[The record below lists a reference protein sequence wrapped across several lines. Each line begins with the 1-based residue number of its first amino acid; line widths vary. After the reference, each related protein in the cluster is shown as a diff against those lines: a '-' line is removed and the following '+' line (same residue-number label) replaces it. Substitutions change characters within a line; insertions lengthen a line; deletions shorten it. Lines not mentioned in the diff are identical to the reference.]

1 LRTLQAADLDFNLTH
16 YRNLATVDILW
27 PPLIGDGGLIQGS
40 FLLPTISRVA
50 DRDGEPVVSVSDLN
64 QIRASLSD
72 DAHRTPMPS
81 KLPLLSVVIPLFNEE
96 LNVGQLHRRLRDSL
110 DPLGEPYEIV
120 FVNDGSRDDT
130 PRRLERIQ
138 DESPQVSVI
147 HLSRNFGHQ
156 AAVSAGLEYARGR
169 AVVVMD
175 GDLQD
180 PPEVLPQFV
189 ERWRTGYDVVYAIRL
204 QRKEGPVMRLCYF
217 LFYRIMNAISDID
230 IPLDSGDFC
239 LMDRKVVEVLVGL
252 PERMRFVRGL
262 RTFVGFKQTGLEYE
276 RAAREAGNPKYTLRL
291 LISLAIDGLVSF
303 SSYPLRLLT
312 YLGLVTASAAGVITV
327 WVLIDAVVN
336 HTAPRG
342 WASVMAAILFVG
354 SIQLIG
360 QGVVGEY
367 VRLIFLESK
376 RRPMY
381 IIGEYRPMRST
392 LDEGHAVAQTIETGQ
407 EVQT

>member
-1 LRTLQAADLDFNLTH
+1 MHR
-16 YRNLATVDILW
+16 
-27 PPLIGDGGLIQGS
+27 S
-40 FLLPTISRVA
+40 FLLPTNCRIVDRNGELVA
-50 DRDGEPVVSVSDLN
+50 TVTNLDEIRAIVSD
-64 QIRASLSD
+64 D
-72 DAHRTPMPS
+72 THRKPLRGKP
-81 KLPLLSVVIPLFNEE
+81 PLLSVVIPLFNEE
-96 LNVGQLHRRLRDSL
+96 LNVGQLHRRLVDSL
-110 DPLGEPYEIV
+110 DPLGEPYEIL

-169 AVVVMD
+169 AVIVMD

-189 ERWRTGYDVVYAIRL
+189 ERWRKGYDVVYAVRL
-204 QRKEGPVMRLCYF
+204 QRKEGPIKRLCYF

-276 RAAREAGNPKYTLRL
+276 RAAREAGKPKYTLRS

-303 SSYPLRLLT
+303 SGYPLRLLA
-312 YLGLVTASAAGVITV
+312 YLGVATALAAGLVTV
-327 WVLIDAVVN
+327 WVLIDALAN

-360 QGVVGEY
+360 LGVVGEY
-367 VRLIFLESK
+367 IRLIFLESK

-381 IIGEYRPMRST
+381 IIGEYRPMRFT
-392 LDEGHAVAQTIETGQ
+392 LAEGHRVAQPIETGQ
-407 EVQT
+407 EIQT

>member
-1 LRTLQAADLDFNLTH
+1 M
-16 YRNLATVDILW
+16 IG
-27 PPLIGDGGLIQGS
+27 PLLSPAFESGGPMRGS
-40 FLLPTISRVA
+40 FLLPTICRIVDRNGELVA
-50 DRDGEPVVSVSDLN
+50 TVANLDEIHAL
-64 QIRASLSD
+64 LSD
-72 DAHRTPMPS
+72 NTPRKPLRG
-81 KLPLLSVVIPLFNEE
+81 KPPLLSVVIPLFNEE
-96 LNVGQLHRRLRDSL
+96 LNVEQLHRRLVDSL
-110 DPLGEPYEIV
+110 DTLGEPYEIL

-130 PRRLERIQ
+130 PGRLERIQ
-138 DESPQVSVI
+138 DESPQVTVI

-189 ERWRTGYDVVYAIRL
+189 DRWRKGYDVVYAVRL
-204 QRKEGPVMRLCYF
+204 QRKEGPIKRLCYF

-239 LMDRKVVEVLVGL
+239 LMDRKVIEVLVGL

-262 RTFVGFKQTGLEYE
+262 RTFVGFKQTGLEYK
-276 RAAREAGNPKYTLRL
+276 RAARAAGKPKYTLRS

-303 SSYPLRLLT
+303 SGYPLRLLAYVGVAT
-312 YLGLVTASAAGVITV
+312 AFASGLVTV
-327 WVLIDAVVN
+327 WVLIDALAN

-360 QGVVGEY
+360 LGVVGEY
-367 VRLIFLESK
+367 IRLIFLESK

-381 IIGEYRPMRST
+381 IIGEYRPMGFT
-392 LDEGHAVAQTIETGQ
+392 AAEGYRVAPPIEIC
-407 EVQT
+407 

>member
-1 LRTLQAADLDFNLTH
+1 MGASYCLTIC
-16 YRNLATVDILW
+16 RIV
-27 PPLIGDGGLIQGS
+27 
-40 FLLPTISRVA
+40 
-50 DRDGEPVVSVSDLN
+50 DRDGELVATVADLDE
-64 QIRASLSD
+64 IRAILSD
-72 DAHRTPMPS
+72 DTHCKPLRGKP
-81 KLPLLSVVIPLFNEE
+81 PLLSVVIPLFNEE
-96 LNVGQLHRRLRDSL
+96 LNVGQLHRRLVDSL
-110 DPLGEPYEIV
+110 DPLGEPYEIL

-189 ERWRTGYDVVYAIRL
+189 ERWRKGYDVVYAVRRH
-204 QRKEGPVMRLCYF
+204 RKEGPFKRLCYF

-276 RAAREAGNPKYTLRL
+276 RAATRGRQAEIHLAFADLAGDRRAGQLQRL
-291 LISLAIDGLVSF
+291 SVAAPGL
-303 SSYPLRLLT
+303 P
-312 YLGLVTASAAGVITV
+312 
-327 WVLIDAVVN
+327 
-336 HTAPRG
+336 
-342 WASVMAAILFVG
+342 G
-354 SIQLIG
+354 SRDH
-360 QGVVGEY
+360 
-367 VRLIFLESK
+367 VR
-376 RRPMY
+376 RR
-381 IIGEYRPMRST
+381 
-392 LDEGHAVAQTIETGQ
+392 AW
-407 EVQT
+407 

>member
-1 LRTLQAADLDFNLTH
+1 MYRSFLMPTICRIVDRNGDLVATAADLD
-16 YRNLATVDILW
+16 
-27 PPLIGDGGLIQGS
+27 
-40 FLLPTISRVA
+40 
-50 DRDGEPVVSVSDLN
+50 E
-64 QIRASLSD
+64 IRAIIGD
-72 DAHRTPMPS
+72 DAHPKPPRGKP
-81 KLPLLSVVIPLFNEE
+81 PLLSVVIPLFNEE
-96 LNVGQLHRRLRDSL
+96 AIVGQLHRRLLDSL
-110 DPLGEPYEIV
+110 DPLGEPYEIL

-130 PRRLERIQ
+130 PGRLERIQ

-180 PPEVLPQFV
+180 PPEVLPQFL
-189 ERWRTGYDVVYAIRL
+189 ESWREGYDVVYAVRT
-204 QRKEGPVMRLCYF
+204 QRKEGPIKRLCYF

-262 RTFVGFKQTGLEYE
+262 RTFVGFKQTGLVYE
-276 RAAREAGNPKYTLRL
+276 RAAREAGKPKYTLRS

-303 SSYPLRLLT
+303 SGYPLRLLA
-312 YLGLVTASAAGVITV
+312 YLGVATAFASGLVTV
-327 WVLIDAVVN
+327 WVLIDALSN

-360 QGVVGEY
+360 LGVVGEY
-367 VRLIFLESK
+367 IRLIFLESK
-376 RRPMY
+376 RRPTY
-381 IIGEYRPMRST
+381 IVGEYCPMRSPST
-392 LDEGHAVAQTIETGQ
+392 DGHRVAQPIETCQ
-407 EVQT
+407 EVQP

>member
-1 LRTLQAADLDFNLTH
+1 VEFGNDRPSIQPAFES
-16 YRNLATVDILW
+16 
-27 PPLIGDGGLIQGS
+27 GGPMHGS
-40 FLLPTISRVA
+40 FLLPTICRIVDRNGELVA
-50 DRDGEPVVSVSDLN
+50 TVANLDEIHAL
-64 QIRASLSD
+64 LSD
-72 DAHRTPMPS
+72 NTHRKQLRGKP
-81 KLPLLSVVIPLFNEE
+81 PLLSVVIPLFNEE
-96 LNVGQLHRRLRDSL
+96 LNVGQLHRRLVDSL
-110 DPLGEPYEIV
+110 DPLGEPYEIL

-130 PRRLERIQ
+130 PRRLARIQ

-189 ERWRTGYDVVYAIRL
+189 DRWRKGYDVVYAVRL
-204 QRKEGPVMRLCYF
+204 QRKEGPIKRLCYF

-230 IPLDSGDFC
+230 IPVDSGDFC

-262 RTFVGFKQTGLEYE
+262 RTFVGFKQTGLRYE
-276 RAAREAGNPKYTLRL
+276 RAAREAGKPKYTLRS

-303 SSYPLRLLT
+303 SGYPLRLLA
-312 YLGLVTASAAGVITV
+312 YLGVVTAFAAAVMTI
-327 WVLIDAVVN
+327 WVLIDALAN

-367 VRLIFLESK
+367 IRLIFLESK

-381 IIGEYRPMRST
+381 IVGEYRPMRPAS
-392 LDEGHAVAQTIETGQ
+392 DEGHPADQSIEMDQ